1 MNNSRRRA
9 IAQSSENAPYQL
21 AVVAGQPSPLAAA
34 IEEYLDEAG
43 ARVRGRTLEIYGS
56 VLRRGLLPW
65 AEAESISEP
74 RQLEQRVI
82 SRWVTYLRT
91 VHRTPA
97 GKALSEESVRTYGRT
112 ANSFLK
118 WLHERGDVDQVRART
133 PKPRQRTLEVL
144 SRQELVRLEAG
155 ARTERD
161 KLLIRL
167 LADTGGRLGEILAL
181 READVL
187 QQGREQYVRLRGK
200 TGERLVPIEPA
211 LHRRLRRF
219 IEHGRS
225 ADYGG
230 ERIFVGLRRLR
241 DGSYRTPGRGSIE
254 RMVRDA
260 AAQAGIKRRVHPHLL
275 RHSAITHQLR
285 QGMNPLLV
293 AKVAGHSSLDMMK
306 NVYAH
311 LTVSDAHAALMRA
324 LSTEEE

>member
-21 AVVAGQPSPLAAA
+21 AVVAGQAPPLAVA
-34 IEEYLDEAG
+34 IEEYLDDAG
-43 ARVRGRTLEIYGS
+43 ARVRGRTLEIYSS

-65 AEAESISEP
+65 ALADSINEP

-91 VHRTPA
+91 GHRTPA
-97 GKALSEESVRTYGRT
+97 GKTLSEESVRTYGRT

-133 PKPRQRTLEVL
+133 PKPRQRTLDVL
-144 SRQELVRLEAG
+144 SRQEIVRLEAG

-167 LADTGGRLGEILAL
+167 MADTGGRLGEVLSL

-187 QQGREQYVRLRGK
+187 QQAREHYVRLRGK

-211 LHRRLRRF
+211 LYRRLRRF

-230 ERIFVGLRRLR
+230 ERIFVGLRRLH
-241 DGSYRTPGRGSIE
+241 DGTYRTPGRGSIE

-285 QGMNPLLV
+285 RGMNPLLV

-311 LTVSDAHAALMRA
+311 LTVSDAHTALMRA
-324 LSTEEE
+324 LATEEE